1 MLKTSPLAPAQFP
14 DVKTVP
20 GVSLTALRSEER
32 YKGRNDVLIAVLEE
46 GTTSAAVF
54 TQSLTPGAPVIWSRE
69 VHALGKARA
78 MIVTAGNANV
88 CTGKQGLVNTEAIAE
103 ASAKLSG
110 LEATQVFVSST
121 GVIGEQLDVKPIL
134 DSFPES
140 LEGDTEKQDW
150 KAAASAILTTD
161 TYPKASSVNLEL
173 FGKTVTLSGIAKGSG
188 MIEPNMATM
197 LSYIFTDAAIERDT
211 LQRMLNAAV
220 DTSFNCI
227 TVDSDTSTS
236 DTCLLFATGQAGHTP
251 IADMASPEGRKFT
264 AALESLMKDLAQQ
277 IIRDG
282 EGAQKFI
289 TVRVIGAET
298 DLAAKII
305 AKSIANSPLV
315 KTAIAGEDA
324 NWGRI
329 VMAVGKAGQ
338 SINFDTLKVSVGK
351 VVIAEGDGS
360 VAAYDESLV
369 QAHIEGREVD
379 IDVDV
384 GLGKEGKAIVWTCDL
399 THGYIEINADYRS

>member
-54 TQSLTPGAPVIWSRE
+54 TQSLTPGASVIWSRE

-88 CTGKQGLVNTEAIAE
+88 CTGKQGLVNAEAIAE

-236 DTCLLFATGQAGHTP
+236 DTCLLFATGQAGHTL

-289 TVRVIGAET
+289 TVRVTGAET

-315 KTAIAGEDA
+315 KTAVAGEDA

-338 SINFDTLKVSVGK
+338 SINFDALKVSVGK
-351 VVIAEGDGS
+351 IIIAEGDGP

-384 GLGKEGKAIVWTCDL
+384 GLVKEGKAIVWTCDL